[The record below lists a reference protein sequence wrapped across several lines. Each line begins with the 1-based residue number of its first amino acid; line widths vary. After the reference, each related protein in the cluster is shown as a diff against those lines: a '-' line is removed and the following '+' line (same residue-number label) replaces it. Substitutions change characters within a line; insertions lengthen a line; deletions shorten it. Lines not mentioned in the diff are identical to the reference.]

1 MQTHNLLL
9 RESNAALETRYA
21 VPRPSTFDEAN
32 RTVEA
37 VIASSAPVPRQDAR
51 GAFHEILDPAGL
63 DVAGSRGASVLDSH
77 NQHGLDN
84 VLGVLDDL
92 RVDGDEV
99 VGTIRFSERAE
110 IEPMV
115 TDVRNG
121 VIRHLSVG
129 YEVSK
134 WADGQVGATRTKTAQ
149 SWVIREVSF
158 VSVPAD
164 RNARTRTDERTLH
177 TRARQ
182 IRTLG
187 RQVGATVAAID
198 DLIDR
203 GASIEEAKTAMLF
216 DIVSRGRTAIMT
228 SSYNTNTMDN
238 PEAFIRAAA
247 DGMYSR
253 VDGRHKPS
261 PAGQAYA
268 HITNADL
275 ARECLRRA
283 GISVAGVSPAEL
295 ITRAMNTTGDYPAVL
310 LNVFNKS
317 LRDAYL
323 LQPNNLRQLARETTA
338 ADFRTKYRIMLDASG
353 VVLQPLLESG
363 EYRRISLTD
372 AKESY
377 AVKTYGA
384 ILELSRNILVNDDM
398 AAFSDV
404 TRRLGAA
411 VVAWEAQQLATLLVS
426 NSGLGPVMDDGTN
439 LFTTAHGNLAGS
451 GAVISDASLTAARL
465 GLRKQVGPG
474 GGLISIAPK
483 YLLVPAALETTGQKY
498 LTTIQPVI
506 VDNVIVWPDILTL
519 AVEPRLDTASAIS
532 WYLLGDPRLHDGLEY
547 AYLAGAPGPQTQ
559 SQIRFDDD
567 ALAIK
572 VREDFGCGFVD
583 FRSWWKNP
591 GA

>member
-115 TDVRNG
+115 TAVRNG

-253 VDGRHKPS
+253 VGGRP
-261 PAGQAYA
+261 
-268 HITNADL
+268 
-275 ARECLRRA
+275 
-283 GISVAGVSPAEL
+283 
-295 ITRAMNTTGDYPAVL
+295 
-310 LNVFNKS
+310 
-317 LRDAYL
+317 
-323 LQPNNLRQLARETTA
+323 
-338 ADFRTKYRIMLDASG
+338 
-353 VVLQPLLESG
+353 
-363 EYRRISLTD
+363 
-372 AKESY
+372 
-377 AVKTYGA
+377 
-384 ILELSRNILVNDDM
+384 
-398 AAFSDV
+398 
-404 TRRLGAA
+404 
-411 VVAWEAQQLATLLVS
+411 
-426 NSGLGPVMDDGTN
+426 
-439 LFTTAHGNLAGS
+439 
-451 GAVISDASLTAARL
+451 
-465 GLRKQVGPG
+465 
-474 GGLISIAPK
+474 
-483 YLLVPAALETTGQKY
+483 
-498 LTTIQPVI
+498 
-506 VDNVIVWPDILTL
+506 
-519 AVEPRLDTASAIS
+519 
-532 WYLLGDPRLHDGLEY
+532 
-547 AYLAGAPGPQTQ
+547 
-559 SQIRFDDD
+559 
-567 ALAIK
+567 
-572 VREDFGCGFVD
+572 
-583 FRSWWKNP
+583 
-591 GA
+591 